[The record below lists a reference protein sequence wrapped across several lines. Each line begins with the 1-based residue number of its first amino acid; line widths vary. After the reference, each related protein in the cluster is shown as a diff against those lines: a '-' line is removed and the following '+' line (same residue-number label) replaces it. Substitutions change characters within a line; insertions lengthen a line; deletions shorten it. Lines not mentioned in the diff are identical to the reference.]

1 MDRRAAPNPTVDVVL
16 PVLNEVEA
24 LPWVLSR
31 FPDGYRPLVV
41 DNGSDDDSAAL
52 AARLGATVVQEPQR
66 GFGAACWRGLVSAT
80 SDIVAFMDCDGSLDP
95 QQLSLVIEPIRN
107 GRADLA
113 LGRRRALPGA
123 WPVHARVANRA
134 LALELRRRSGTRLQ
148 DIGPLRAAH
157 RRSLLDLGLADRRF
171 GWPLEMVVKAAHAD
185 WRIAEVAVDYRP
197 RAGGRSKV
205 SGNLRGSLCAM
216 RDMAAVL
223 R

>member
-1 MDRRAAPNPTVDVVL
+1 MVDVIL

-31 FPDGYRPLVV
+31 FPAGYRPLVI
-41 DNGSDDDSAAL
+41 DNGSDDGSAGV
-52 AARLGATVVQEPQR
+52 AARLGATVIQAPER

-95 QQLSLVIEPIRN
+95 RQLPVVVEPIRQ
-107 GRADLA
+107 GHADLM

-123 WPVHARVANRA
+123 WPAHARVANRA
-134 LALELRRRSGTRLQ
+134 LALELRRRSGTRLH

-171 GWPLEMVVKAAHAD
+171 GWPLEMVVKAAQAD

-197 RAGGRSKV
+197 RVGGRSKV
-205 SGNLRGSLCAM
+205 SGSLRGSLRAA

>member
-1 MDRRAAPNPTVDVVL
+1 MVDVIL

-31 FPDGYRPLVV
+31 FPAGYRPLVV
-41 DNGSDDDSAAL
+41 DNGSDDGSARV
-52 AARLGATVVQEPQR
+52 AARLGASVVEEPLR
-66 GFGAACWRGLVSAT
+66 GFGAACWRGLVSAG

-95 QQLSLVIEPIRN
+95 RRLPVVVEPIRH
-107 GRADLA
+107 GHADLM

-123 WPVHARVANRA
+123 WPAHARVANHA
-134 LALELRRRSGTRLQ
+134 LALELRRRSGTRLH

-157 RRSLLDLGLADRRF
+157 RLALLDLGLADRRF
-171 GWPLEMVVKAAHAD
+171 GWPLEMVVKAAQAN
-185 WRIAEVAVDYRP
+185 WRIAEAAVDYRP

-205 SGNLRGSLCAM
+205 SGDLRGTLRAM